1 MRVRVKSVE
10 GRKLLVGNGGSKSKG
25 KGWMSTV
32 FKHLQSEVNILPL
45 LRQVAEN
52 WDDWYVKT
60 TKQKNIR
67 PQKETMTIHLI
78 EGVPLST
85 PERNSVKKT
94 QRQMNAS
101 HETIKRELYYKYDE
115 CVYFLNWFE
124 KTYGGKLYRVS
135 IVHLSAGG
143 KVYPHIDIGD
153 YYKNKDRFHLVLSG
167 YYNYTVDDETQ
178 RFGAGDLFWFD
189 NKKIHSS
196 INATPI
202 PRISL
207 IFDVEGC
214 TIC

>member
-1 MRVRVKSVE
+1 
-10 GRKLLVGNGGSKSKG
+10 
-25 KGWMSTV
+25 MSTV
-32 FKHLQSEVNILPL
+32 FKRLESGINILPIL
-45 LRQVAEN
+45 KQVAEN
-52 WDDWYVKT
+52 FNDFNLPPSRRTAKDDLREPV
-60 TKQKNIR
+60 
-67 PQKETMTIHLI
+67 QKETMALRLVK
-78 EGVPLST
+78 GVPVSGKGSYFSRL
-85 PERNSVKKT
+85 NK
-94 QRQMNAS
+94 S
-101 HETIKRELYYKYDE
+101 HEIIKTELYYKYNE

-124 KTYGGKLYRVS
+124 KIYGGKIYRVT

-143 KVYPHIDIGD
+143 KVYPHTDPGD
-153 YYKNKDRFHLVLSG
+153 YYENKDRFHLGLSG
-167 YYNYTVDDETQ
+167 YYDFTVDDETQ